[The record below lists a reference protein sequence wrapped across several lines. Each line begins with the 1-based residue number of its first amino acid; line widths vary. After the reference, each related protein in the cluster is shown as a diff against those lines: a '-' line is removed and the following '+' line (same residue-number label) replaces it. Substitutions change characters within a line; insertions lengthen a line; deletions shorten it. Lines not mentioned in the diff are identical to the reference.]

1 MSKLLGYK
9 KGMSKKNT
17 PYCMMHIVSDFNPR
31 EKSEGAVGQKTED
44 IFLPTELV
52 DLLKPS
58 DIGHEVILDYTVSGG
73 RAFLNNVT
81 VK

>member
-17 PYCMMHIVSDFNPR
+17 PYCMMHIVSELTPT
-31 EKSEGAVGQKTED
+31 EKAGGAVGQKVEQV
-44 IFLPTELV
+44 FLPESLV
-52 DLLKPS
+52 DMLKPS
-58 DIGHEVILDYTVSGG
+58 DIGHDVILDYTVSGG
-73 RAFLNNVT
+73 RAFLDNVT